1 MIDSK
6 SMSGKLAL
14 VTGASRGIGAATAE
28 ALAAA
33 GAHVILV
40 ARTATALE
48 EVEERIHAAGGSA
61 TIAPLDLT
69 DGESIGKLA
78 GAVAERWEKLD
89 ILVLNAA
96 MLGSLTPV
104 QDIDP
109 KEYSRLLSLNLLSNQ
124 ALIAAFDPLLK
135 RSERAD
141 VVALTSSVG
150 GEPRA
155 FWGAYGSSK
164 AALET
169 LLGAYADETAYLGRI
184 RVHII
189 DPGATRTRMRAL
201 AFPGE
206 EPENVKPP
214 EVVASAVLER
224 LTADAPTGEKV
235 RVAALVAPGPAEV

>member
-1 MIDSK
+1 MTDTDK
-6 SMSGKLAL
+6 PLSGKLAL

-28 ALAAA
+28 ALAEA

-40 ARTATALE
+40 ARTAAALE
-48 EVEERIHAAGGSA
+48 EVEDRIHETGGSA

-78 GAVAERWEKLD
+78 VAVAERWQKLD
-89 ILVLNAA
+89 VLVLNAA

-124 ALIAAFDPLLK
+124 ALIAAFDPLL
-135 RSERAD
+135 RQAERAD
-141 VVALTSSVG
+141 IVALTSSVG

-169 LLGAYADETAYLGRI
+169 LLGAYADETAFTNKL
-184 RVHII
+184 RVHIV

-206 EPENVKPP
+206 EPESVKPP
-214 EVVASAVLER
+214 EVVARAILDR
-224 LTADAPTGEKV
+224 ILADAATGEKV
-235 RVAALVAPGPAEV
+235 RVEAPAV

>member
-1 MIDSK
+1 MTDSK
-6 SMSGKLAL
+6 PFQDKLAL

-40 ARTATALE
+40 ARTSSALE
-48 EVEERIHAAGGSA
+48 EVEERIHAAGGNA

-69 DGESIGKLA
+69 EGESIGKLA
-78 GAVAERWEKLD
+78 TAVAERWGKLEV
-89 ILVLNAA
+89 LVLNAA

-109 KEYSRLLSLNLLSNQ
+109 KEYSRLLSLNLLAPQ
-124 ALIAAFDPLLK
+124 ALIAAFDPLLRK
-135 RSERAD
+135 AERTD

-169 LLGAYADETAYLGRI
+169 LLGAYADETEHLGRI
-184 RVHII
+184 RVHIV
-189 DPGATRTRMRAL
+189 DPGATRTRMRAA

-206 EPENVKPP
+206 EPDKVKPP
-214 EVVASAVLER
+214 EVVANAIVER
-224 LTADAPTGEKV
+224 LTADAPSGGRV
-235 RVAALVAPGPAEV
+235 RVEA

>member
-1 MIDSK
+1 MTDSK
-6 SMSGKLAL
+6 PLAGKLAL

-33 GAHVILV
+33 GAHVVLV
-40 ARTATALE
+40 ARNSKALE
-48 EVEERIHAAGGSA
+48 DVEQRIHDAGESA

-69 DGESIGKLA
+69 ADGAIAKLSA
-78 GAVAERWEKLD
+78 AITERWEALD

-104 QDIDP
+104 EHIDA
-109 KEYSRLLSLNLLSNQ
+109 KEYAQVLATNLLAPQ
-124 ALIAAFDPLLK
+124 AMIAAFDQMLR

-141 VVALTSSVG
+141 LVALTSSVG
-150 GEPRA
+150 REPRA

-169 LLGAYADETAYLGRI
+169 LVLAYADETEHVGKI
-184 RVHII
+184 RVHVI
-189 DPGATRTRMRAL
+189 DPGATRTRMRQL

-206 EPENVKPP
+206 EPASVKPP
-214 EVVASAVLER
+214 EEVAKSIVDRLLSDVKSGER
-224 LTADAPTGEKV
+224 I
-235 RVAALVAPGPAEV
+235 RVEA

>member
-1 MIDSK
+1 MANNEHL
-6 SMSGKLAL
+6 SGKLAL

-40 ARTATALE
+40 ARTASALE
-48 EVEERIHAAGGSA
+48 DIEERIHAAGGNA

-78 GAVAERWEKLD
+78 GAVAERWQKLE

-109 KEYSRLLSLNLLSNQ
+109 KEYSRILSLNLLANQ

-135 RSERAD
+135 HAERAD

-169 LLGAYADETAYLGRI
+169 LLGAYADETGHLGRI
-184 RVHII
+184 RVHIV
-189 DPGATRTRMRAL
+189 DPGATRTRMRAA

-206 EPENVKPP
+206 EPESVKPP
-214 EVVASAVLER
+214 EAVAVAILER
-224 LTADAPTGEKV
+224 LKADAPTGEKV
-235 RVAALVAPGPAEV
+235 RVEA

>member
-1 MIDSK
+1 MTDSK
-6 SMSGKLAL
+6 PLSGKLAL

-28 ALAAA
+28 ALAEA

-40 ARTATALE
+40 ARTAAALE
-48 EVEERIHAAGGSA
+48 EVEDRIHETGGSA

-78 GAVAERWEKLD
+78 VAVAERWQKLD
-89 ILVLNAA
+89 VLVLNAA

-124 ALIAAFDPLLK
+124 ALIAAFDPLL
-135 RSERAD
+135 RQAERAD
-141 VVALTSSVG
+141 IVALTSSVG

-169 LLGAYADETAYLGRI
+169 LLGAYADETAFTNKL
-184 RVHII
+184 RVHIV

-206 EPENVKPP
+206 EPESVKPP
-214 EVVASAVLER
+214 EVVARAILDR
-224 LTADAPTGEKV
+224 ILADAATGEKV
-235 RVAALVAPGPAEV
+235 RVEAPAV

>member
-1 MIDSK
+1 MTDSK
-6 SMSGKLAL
+6 PFEGKLAL

-40 ARTATALE
+40 ARTASALE

-109 KEYSRLLSLNLLSNQ
+109 KEYSRLLSLNLLANQ
-124 ALIAAFDPLLK
+124 ALIAAFDPLLRK
-135 RSERAD
+135 AEKAD

-150 GEPRA
+150 EEPRA

-169 LLGAYADETAYLGRI
+169 LLGAYADETAFTNRI
-184 RVHII
+184 RVHIL

-206 EPENVKPP
+206 DPETLKGP
-214 EVVASAVLER
+214 EVVAEAVLAR
-224 LTADAPTGEKV
+224 LLSDAPTGDKQ
-235 RVAALVAPGPAEV
+235 RISN

>member
-1 MIDSK
+1 MADSK
-6 SMSGKLAL
+6 PLSGRLAL

-28 ALAAA
+28 ALAKA

-40 ARTATALE
+40 ARSGQALE
-48 EVEERIHAAGGSA
+48 DVEEAIHQAGGSA

-78 GAVAERWEKLD
+78 VAVAERWEKLD
-89 ILVLNAA
+89 VLVLNAA

-109 KEYSRLLSLNLLSNQ
+109 KEYSRLLSLNLLANQ
-124 ALIAAFDPLLK
+124 ALIAAFDPSLK
-135 RSERAD
+135 KAEQAD
-141 VVALTSSVG
+141 VVAITSSVG
-150 GEPRA
+150 AEPRA

-169 LLGAYADETAYLGRI
+169 LLGAYADETAYLGRL

-206 EPENVKPP
+206 EPESVKPP
-214 EVVASAVLER
+214 EVVARAILER
-224 LTADAPTGEKV
+224 LSAATATGEKV
-235 RVAALVAPGPAEV
+235 RVEA

>member
-1 MIDSK
+1 MNDSK
-6 SMSGKLAL
+6 PFEGKLAL

-40 ARTATALE
+40 ARTTGALE
-48 EVEERIHAAGGSA
+48 EVEDRIHAGGGTA

-69 DGESIGKLA
+69 EGESIGKLA
-78 GAVAERWEKLD
+78 VAVAERWEKLD

-96 MLGSLTPV
+96 ILGSLSPV

-109 KEYSRLLSLNLLSNQ
+109 REYSRLLGVNLLANQ

-135 RSERAD
+135 RAEKAD

-150 GEPRA
+150 SEPRA

-169 LLGAYADETAYLGRI
+169 LLGAYADETEYSGRL
-184 RVHII
+184 RVHIV

-201 AFPGE
+201 AYPGE
-206 EPENVKPP
+206 EPESVKPP
-214 EVVASAVLER
+214 EIVGKAIVER
-224 LTADAPTGEKV
+224 LTADAPTHEKV
-235 RVAALVAPGPAEV
+235 RIEA

>member
-1 MIDSK
+1 MSDSQPL
-6 SMSGKLAL
+6 SGRLAL

-28 ALAAA
+28 RLAEA

-40 ARTATALE
+40 ARTADALE
-48 EVEERIHAAGGSA
+48 GVEDRIHETGGTA

-69 DGESIGKLA
+69 EGESIGKLA

-109 KEYSRLLSLNLLSNQ
+109 KEYSRLLSLNLLANQ
-124 ALIAAFDPLLK
+124 ALIAAFDPLLRK
-135 RSERAD
+135 AERAD
-141 VVALTSSVG
+141 IVALTSSVG
-150 GEPRA
+150 AEPRA

-164 AALET
+164 AALES
-169 LLGAYADETAYLGRI
+169 LLGSYADETEHTGRI
-184 RVHII
+184 RVHVV
-189 DPGATRTRMRAL
+189 DPGSTRTRMRAL

-206 EPENVKPP
+206 EPDSVKPP
-214 EVVASAVLER
+214 EVVAQAIVER
-224 LTADAPTGEKV
+224 LLADAPTGEKV
-235 RVAALVAPGPAEV
+235 RIEA